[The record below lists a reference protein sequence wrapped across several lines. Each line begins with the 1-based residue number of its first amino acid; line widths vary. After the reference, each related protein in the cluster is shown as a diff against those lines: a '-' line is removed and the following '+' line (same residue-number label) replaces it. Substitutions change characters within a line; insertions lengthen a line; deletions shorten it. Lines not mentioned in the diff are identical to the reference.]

1 MKVSGI
7 STGFPVLSRSSGQV
21 PHVLLTR
28 SPLSTRASPG
38 FSFDLHVLGAPPAFV
53 LSQDQTLHRDF
64 NLAGEPARHEIGEP
78 PGSGPL
84 SPFRLACTAA
94 PEGVSPCGIDDDVSR
109 DTPALAFGVTV
120 PFSRSHHSTPGRPQ
134 PFGCAV
140 PRAPSRHSLLPPR
153 FLPSFRS
160 GRGRQE
166 RPCQSTWEKSPG
178 RTGHTTAWR
187 SDLQAGAGG
196 FSPVPRYS
204 RRPWDRA
211 G

>member
-64 NLAGEPARHEIGEP
+64 NPTGKLVEHEIGEP
-78 PGSGPL
+78 PVRVTSA
-84 SPFRLACTAA
+84 PFRQHARRPPRGSRRAELMMTCLATRPHWLLASLFRFQGA
-94 PEGVSPCGIDDDVSR
+94 TTRHRNLRATHEG
-109 DTPALAFGVTV
+109 
-120 PFSRSHHSTPGRPQ
+120 SRSRSESAEPTLTSASTTPL
-134 PFGCAV
+134 V
-140 PRAPSRHSLLPPR
+140 
-153 FLPSFRS
+153 

-166 RPCQSTWEKSPG
+166 RPCQSTAKRFSG
-178 RTGHTTAWR
+178 RTGDTT
-187 SDLQAGAGG
+187 G
-196 FSPVPRYS
+196 
-204 RRPWDRA
+204 
-211 G
+211 